1 MSPEEAVR
9 KFFGCYTNG
18 RPQLTQ
24 RHQVDVAAPDTE
36 VTVLCGEEPNSAKPA
51 VERHHQVEIR
61 ATVGPRA
68 VRPGSPR
75 LLPHVL
81 TSPGRSPG
89 STSGGIHRADGL
101 P

>member
-61 ATVGPRA
+61 PRSA
-68 VRPGSPR
+68 PAPYVPEVRDSYR
-75 LLPHVL
+75 
-81 TSPGRSPG
+81 TS
-89 STSGGIHRADGL
+89 
-101 P
+101 